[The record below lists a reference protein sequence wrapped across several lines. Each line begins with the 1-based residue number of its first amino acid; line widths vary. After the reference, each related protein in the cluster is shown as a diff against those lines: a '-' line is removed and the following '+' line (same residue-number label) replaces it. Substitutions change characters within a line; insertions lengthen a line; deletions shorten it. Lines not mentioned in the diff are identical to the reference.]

1 MTERLF
7 ENIKASSS
15 IVHPD
20 DIRKFYRLDVAA
32 RFAQAK
38 AEHPDYRKHQLCA
51 LIGVS
56 DSYLKRVMK
65 DLDIKSFYRHDIPV
79 NTPRKKKSKS
89 KDSRQSHAKEENV
102 ARIEDPQSKTVKQKI
117 KKKQSDETSEIKAG
131 KTDEEIDEMI
141 TNSLNNLTTPFK

>member
-20 DIRKFYRLDVAA
+20 DIRKFYRLDVVA

-79 NTPRKKKSKS
+79 NTPKKKKSKKS
-89 KDSRQSHAKEENV
+89 KVENTPQADTPMEILKPKAKKPSGLVSDKTQKVCIAKGPPDDFEETF
-102 ARIEDPQSKTVKQKI
+102 AKTC
-117 KKKQSDETSEIKAG
+117 E
-131 KTDEEIDEMI
+131 
-141 TNSLNNLTTPFK
+141 NLKS